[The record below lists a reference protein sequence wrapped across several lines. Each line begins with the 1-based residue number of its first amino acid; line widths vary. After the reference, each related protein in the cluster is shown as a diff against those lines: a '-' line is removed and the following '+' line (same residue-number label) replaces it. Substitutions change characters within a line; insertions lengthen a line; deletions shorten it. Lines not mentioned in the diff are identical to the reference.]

1 MNPDTAIILADGA
14 FPEAEESLNIL
25 RTAGTIIC
33 CDGAADALLR
43 HGMIPD
49 FIVGDLDSVSPETK
63 ARFPERLFHES
74 EQETCDLA
82 KCFRFAAR
90 RNITIT
96 HLLGASGKREDH
108 LLGNLAQFAEF
119 SKLFPAMQLVTD
131 YGFFMAVNRNAAFA
145 DVPIG
150 TQLSFFSFD
159 PAQKISVTG
168 VQYPLEEMQ
177 LFWWYEAT
185 LNCAI
190 APEITVRCSCA
201 TPLLVYF
208 AASPSAGIVSR

>member
-1 MNPDTAIILADGA
+1 MNPETAIILADGA

-25 RTAGTIIC
+25 RTAGITIC
-33 CDGAADALLR
+33 CDGAADALLK
-43 HGMIPD
+43 HGMTPD
-49 FIVGDLDSVSPETK
+49 FIVGDLDSVSAETK
-63 ARFPERLFHES
+63 ARFRERLFHES

-90 RNITIT
+90 NKIRIT

-131 YGFFMAVNRNAAFA
+131 YGFFAAVNVNAVFSN
-145 DVPIG
+145 VPLG

-159 PAQKISVTG
+159 PAQKISVSG
-168 VQYPLEEMQ
+168 VQYPLEERQ
-177 LFWWYEAT
+177 LLWWYEAT
-185 LNCAI
+185 LNCSI
-190 APEITVRCSCA
+190 EPDITVRCSSS

-208 AASPSAGIVSR
+208 AASPSAGIVSQ